1 MRLQA
6 GGVQRTGKPSGLKRV
21 PYTVFSLHM
30 EESNMKK
37 MKRIISAALTLAL
50 AAGMLAGCAGSSSGT
65 PAASS
70 AGGAS
75 AGSSSAER
83 ERITVRVFRQ
93 QGLP

>member
-50 AAGMLAGCAGSSSGT
+50 AAGIGIA
-65 PAASS
+65 
-70 AGGAS
+70 
-75 AGSSSAER
+75 
-83 ERITVRVFRQ
+83 
-93 QGLP
+93 

>member
-37 MKRIISAALTLAL
+37 MKRIISAALTLASTL
-50 AAGMLAGCAGSSSGT
+50 VVPPCSPMVPNMEVRARIRAMT
-65 PAASS
+65 P
-70 AGGAS
+70 
-75 AGSSSAER
+75 
-83 ERITVRVFRQ
+83 
-93 QGLP
+93 GLG

>member
-50 AAGMLAGCAGSSSGT
+50 AAGMLAGCAGSSSKEIESDLGIPVPRSGNLT
-65 PAASS
+65 RWAACS
-70 AGGAS
+70 
-75 AGSSSAER
+75 
-83 ERITVRVFRQ
+83 
-93 QGLP
+93 

>member
-50 AAGMLAGCAGSSSGT
+50 AAGMRRLF
-65 PAASS
+65 
-70 AGGAS
+70 
-75 AGSSSAER
+75 
-83 ERITVRVFRQ
+83 VRNTCGFVRRRRLRRLVFRGARTHHSPRIPQ

>member
-50 AAGMLAGCAGSSSGT
+50 AARDACRL
-65 PAASS
+65 
-70 AGGAS
+70 
-75 AGSSSAER
+75 R
-83 ERITVRVFRQ
+83 RLFVRNTCGFVRRRLVFRGARTHHSPRIPQ